1 MFLSLQFKQ
10 FVALGRIGEP
20 EGMREVEE
28 WRGRKSR
35 GGREGI

>member
-20 EGMREVEE
+20 EGMREGEE
-28 WRGRKSR
+28 GR
-35 GGREGI
+35 GGGWREGE